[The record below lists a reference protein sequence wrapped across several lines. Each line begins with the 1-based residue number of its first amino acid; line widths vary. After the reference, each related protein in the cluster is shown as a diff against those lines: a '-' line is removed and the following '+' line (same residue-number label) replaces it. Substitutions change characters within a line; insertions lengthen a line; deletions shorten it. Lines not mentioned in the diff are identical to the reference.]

1 MRQELTNL
9 FTKKKES
16 SGLRS
21 KIRKLQIIAGEV
33 IFQVG
38 WFFDLVE
45 KIYRML
51 IWDQPKTSDK
61 FLYGLCLAWFAVTF
75 IPLRTVIALA
85 IVNKFVKGSKYY
97 K

>member
-51 IWDQPKTSDK
+51 IWD
-61 FLYGLCLAWFAVTF
+61 
-75 IPLRTVIALA
+75 
-85 IVNKFVKGSKYY
+85 
-97 K
+97 